1 MVCALLLRKNFLNF
15 KWWMPV
21 SNCST
26 LEPREWIYS
35 FIHSALKGCSHSE
48 PGPHL
53 EWKGR
58 GSWCS
63 HTHPYH
69 FQTLAAVRSMLTG
82 ISTAWFHTR
91 GSTVTQQNT
100 CTSLSIAVR
109 SMATQITYWM
119 QSRQRKWFMFSVK
132 AKCMFIIHSFVLS
145 RYTLSVD
152 LKHRRS
158 IYSSQIT
165 LMQQT
170 CMPGQAC
177 CQQQFIGSHT
187 RSISLVTTNSRLGHE
202 VYSHQVWG
210 PHLTS
215 ENCFMELSPDA
226 ILGHPQIMIHNK
238 YGMHAAI
245 QATTLMP

>member
-1 MVCALLLRKNFLNF
+1 MQIECYGSSGLWFVHYYCEKIFL
-15 KWWMPV
+15 
-21 SNCST
+21 T
-26 LEPREWIYS
+26 LNGECLCLTVQHWSPGSEYS

-119 QSRQRKWFMFSVK
+119 QSRQRKWFMFSVQ

-177 CQQQFIGSHT
+177 IV
-187 RSISLVTTNSRLGHE
+187 RSSLLGLILRPFPRWPLILDLPW
-202 VYSHQVWG
+202 SI
-210 PHLTS
+210 
-215 ENCFMELSPDA
+215 LSPS
-226 ILGHPQIMIHNK
+226 LR
-238 YGMHAAI
+238 
-245 QATTLMP
+245 TTLDIWKLFYEIISRCYPGAPTNCDSQ

>member
-119 QSRQRKWFMFSVK
+119 QTRQRKWFMFSVK

-145 RYTLSVD
+145 RHTLSVD

-165 LMQQT
+165 LMHAT
-170 CMPGQAC
+170 NMHAWTSLH
-177 CQQQFIGSHT
+177 CQKQFIGSHT
-187 RSISLVTTNSRLGHE
+187 RSISPVTTNSRSPMKYTLTKFEDHTWHLKT
-202 VYSHQVWG
+202 VLWNYLQMLSWG
-210 PHLTS
+210 THKLWFTIS
-215 ENCFMELSPDA
+215 MVCTQLYR
-226 ILGHPQIMIHNK
+226 Q
-238 YGMHAAI
+238 
-245 QATTLMP
+245 QR